1 MTLVDAHSF
10 WIEGYF
16 EETQLAHIAIGA
28 RATAVLLGFS
38 GQTLIGHVSGV
49 GRGITV
55 LDAAAGVQG
64 LPSVNPVFTWVR
76 LAQRVPVRME
86 IDQFPPEIL
95 LSAGMTATVSID
107 DEAANEARSEMRLD
121 HATAGITMTSRCCRT
136 SSPI

>member
-107 DEAANEARSEMRLD
+107 DEAANEHDPRRRLD
-121 HATAGITMTSRCCRT
+121 HVTAGTSR
-136 SSPI
+136 